1 MSHDESMSGLDFRD
15 FLTIGS
21 FVVTCMLLGLG
32 AGWWVDA
39 RLGTTPVLTLVG
51 LTVGVA
57 AGVTG
62 TWFRIRPLLTDGGA
76 HSGAHS
82 GAPQGP
88 PPGTPNEAHRPP
100 TGHVDREGPG

>member
-62 TWFRIRPLLTDGGA
+62 TWFRIRPLLIDGSA
-76 HSGAHS
+76 HSGAR
-82 GAPQGP
+82 QGP
-88 PPGTPNEAHRPP
+88 PPGTTNGAHRPS
-100 TGHVDREGPG
+100 TGQVDREGPG

>member
-62 TWFRIRPLLTDGGA
+62 TWFRIRPLLIDGGA
-76 HSGAHS
+76 HSG
-82 GAPQGP
+82 PRQGP
-88 PPGTPNEAHRPP
+88 PPGTPNGAHRPP
-100 TGHVDREGPG
+100 TGQVDREGPG

>member
-51 LTVGVA
+51 LAVGVA

-76 HSGAHS
+76 R
-82 GAPQGP
+82 QGP
-88 PPGTPNEAHRPP
+88 PPGTPNGAHRPP